1 MDLGVPSA
9 YESYSNRL
17 DPHDEVD
24 EDYAAKAFL
33 AVSDQHVLLRRRRAR
48 NKRRGAF
55 DTVRLC
61 LRILILLVDLSI
73 LSLLIH
79 GANTWEITYN
89 SVDRNEDGRGTQRAS
104 VNMFSTWLMLA
115 IAVFASFVQIIALA
129 THLSLPQSLRD
140 GWVHTVAVLA
150 SSGTVIAAWVIA
162 TIYLIVDKEVIQ
174 SDWDLWSWSCQNRS
188 GHSSG
193 PRVTLCIEMTHLKMS
208 TPEATETPEKVP
220 DLPPSF
226 QETMAS
232 SPPIFQTQFAC
243 MTFNMFDRI
252 RLINFTEV
260 EVSAIKKVVA
270 ARWSPGLSHVQP
282 YGESMEFRL
291 RGRPWLH
298 RCDGN
303 DDSRRLMLRIL
314 EKLFDMGWVLQGAME
329 ITLKSESKD
338 SLIFRKQD
346 PIPPPCDWICISF
359 DNSDKLKIVDSP
371 PKDLTDAILQTFG
384 RDVRR
389 KEITS
394 DRVKVHLANTPWN
407 PSGTDTVQTRI
418 ILLKLIETLERCGFT
433 IYATIGSK
441 GEDEEGAQDLLVC
454 QRVKGWIPG
463 APIWHR

>member
-1 MDLGVPSA
+1 
-9 YESYSNRL
+9 
-17 DPHDEVD
+17 
-24 EDYAAKAFL
+24 
-33 AVSDQHVLLRRRRAR
+33 
-48 NKRRGAF
+48 
-55 DTVRLC
+55 
-61 LRILILLVDLSI
+61 
-73 LSLLIH
+73 
-79 GANTWEITYN
+79 
-89 SVDRNEDGRGTQRAS
+89 
-104 VNMFSTWLMLA
+104 
-115 IAVFASFVQIIALA
+115 
-129 THLSLPQSLRD
+129 
-140 GWVHTVAVLA
+140 
-150 SSGTVIAAWVIA
+150 
-162 TIYLIVDKEVIQ
+162 
-174 SDWDLWSWSCQNRS
+174 
-188 GHSSG
+188 
-193 PRVTLCIEMTHLKMS
+193 MS
-208 TPEATETPEKVP
+208 TSKATDIPEKVL

-232 SPPIFQTQFAC
+232 SPPIFKTQFAC

-252 RLINFTEV
+252 RLINFTES
-260 EVSAIKKVVA
+260 EVSGIKEVVA
-270 ARWSPGLSHVQP
+270 ERWSAGLSHVQP

-298 RCDGN
+298 RSGGN

-346 PIPPPCDWICISF
+346 PIPPPCDWICVSF

-384 RDVRR
+384 HDVRR
-389 KEITS
+389 KEITP
-394 DRVKVHLANTPWN
+394 DRIKMHLANMPWN
-407 PSGTDTVQTRI
+407 PSGTDTVKTRI

>member
-1 MDLGVPSA
+1 MS
-9 YESYSNRL
+9 SS
-17 DPHDEVD
+17 
-24 EDYAAKAFL
+24 K
-33 AVSDQHVLLRRRRAR
+33 
-48 NKRRGAF
+48 
-55 DTVRLC
+55 
-61 LRILILLVDLSI
+61 
-73 LSLLIH
+73 
-79 GANTWEITYN
+79 
-89 SVDRNEDGRGTQRAS
+89 
-104 VNMFSTWLMLA
+104 STD
-115 IAVFASFVQIIALA
+115 I
-129 THLSLPQSLRD
+129 P
-140 GWVHTVAVLA
+140 
-150 SSGTVIAAWVIA
+150 
-162 TIYLIVDKEVIQ
+162 
-174 SDWDLWSWSCQNRS
+174 
-188 GHSSG
+188 
-193 PRVTLCIEMTHLKMS
+193 IEM
-208 TPEATETPEKVP
+208 PEKVP

-260 EVSAIKKVVA
+260 EVSAIKEVVA
-270 ARWSPGLSHVQP
+270 ARWSAGLSHVQP

-298 RCDGN
+298 RSGGN

-314 EKLFDMGWVLQGAME
+314 ERLFDMGWVLQGAME

-359 DNSDKLKIVDSP
+359 DNSDKLKIIDSP
-371 PKDLTDAILQTFG
+371 PKDLTDAILQIFG

-394 DRVKVHLANTPWN
+394 DRFKVHLANMPWN

-441 GEDEEGAQDLLVC
+441 GEDEEGAQDLLEETEKEEVAC
-454 QRVKGWIPG
+454 SSLPDSPSRVKAVGGHVIGRICKPLKNVITEAERAVTEEEENEDSEPPTKRRPHEETDDSHNNIDWRG
-463 APIWHR
+463 

>member
-17 DPHDEVD
+17 DPYADI
-24 EDYAAKAFL
+24 EDDYPTKSFHH
-33 AVSDQHVLLRRRRAR
+33 VSDQHVLLRRRRAR

-55 DTVRLC
+55 DTGRLC
-61 LRILILLVDLSI
+61 LRILILLLDLSI

-79 GANTWEITYN
+79 GVNTWEKTYD
-89 SVDRNEDGRGTQRAS
+89 SVDRNEDEDGWRM

-115 IAVFASFVQIIALA
+115 IAVFASFVQIIAIA
-129 THLSLPQSLRD
+129 TRLSLPQSLRD
-140 GWVHTVAVLA
+140 GWVHTVAVLI
-150 SSGTVIAAWVIA
+150 SSGTVITAWVTA
-162 TIYLIVDKEVIQ
+162 TIYLVIDKEV
-174 SDWDLWSWSCQNRS
+174 LQNIS
-188 GHSSG
+188 
-193 PRVTLCIEMTHLKMS
+193 TEM
-208 TPEATETPEKVP
+208 PEKVP

-252 RLINFTEV
+252 RLINFTEA
-260 EVSAIKKVVA
+260 EVSGIKEVVA
-270 ARWSPGLSHVQP
+270 SHWSAGLSHVQP

-298 RCDGN
+298 RSGGN

-314 EKLFDMGWVLQGAME
+314 ERLFDMGWVLQGAME

-359 DNSDKLKIVDSP
+359 DNSDKIKIVNSP

-384 RDVRR
+384 HDVRR

-394 DRVKVHLANTPWN
+394 DRVKVHLANMPWN
-407 PSGTDTVQTRI
+407 PSGTDTVKTRI

-433 IYATIGSK
+433 IYATLGSK